1 MATSGTT
8 TFDLQIDDII
18 EEAYERCGLRTNS
31 GHDIRSARRSLN
43 LLFSEWGNR
52 GVHLWKVNLN
62 QIVFTAGVATYSAPI
77 QVNDVLEAYISST
90 GAVNG
95 TLNSALTTTSTS
107 VVLTDASAF
116 GTTGTVQIGLEFITY
131 TGKSTNTLTGATRG
145 ALGSLAVAHVSG
157 VAVQNITGQGTSN
170 TNDIALTKIDRSA
183 YSALPNKLA
192 TGQPSQYFIDR
203 QTQPTI
209 SLYLAP
215 DASTYTTLK
224 YYSIDRIQDAGT
236 YTNNPDV
243 PFRFLPCMC
252 SGLAYYL
259 SQKRAPDRIQLLK
272 QLYED
277 ELLRALNEDGSRT
290 SVYISPQSYFPGG
303 V

>member
-8 TFDLQIDDII
+8 VFDLQIDDII

-31 GHDIRSARRSLN
+31 GNDIRSARRSLN

-62 QIVFTAGVATYSAPI
+62 QIIFTAGVATYSVPT
-77 QVNDVLEAYISST
+77 QVNDVLEAYISSS
-90 GAVNG
+90 GAING
-95 TLNSALTTTSTS
+95 TLNTALTNVATS
-107 VVLTDASAF
+107 VVLTDATGFASS
-116 GTTGTVQIGLEFITY
+116 GTVQIGLEFITY

-145 ALGSLAVAHVSG
+145 ALGSLAVAHAAG
-157 VAVQNITGQGTSN
+157 VPVQNITGQGTSS
-170 TNDIALTKIDRSA
+170 TQDVSLTKIDRSA

-192 TGQPSQYFIDR
+192 TGQPSQYYVNR

-209 SLYLAP
+209 SVYLAP

-224 YYSIDRIQDAGT
+224 YYSIDRIEDAGAF
-236 YTNNPDV
+236 TNNADV

-290 SVYISPQSYFPGG
+290 SVYISPQTYFGDG